1 MNERTTKT
9 TLANIINNNGKNLEQ
24 TTATTRKKLV
34 KVIQGKY
41 IISTRLI
48 GKSLPHFSH
57 LYSSAKKQRKLLH
70 AYRHIGR
77 KTLKAHTFLFLLKEG
92 KTLTVTYTHANV
104 YIHIYALI
112 LILQFTYR
120 QLHKITFILI
130 LISYHQ
136 KQRAK

>member
-57 LYSSAKKQRKLLH
+57 LYSSAKRKKN
-70 AYRHIGR
+70 R
-77 KTLKAHTFLFLLKEG
+77 ENC
-92 KTLTVTYTHANV
+92 YTHTDTLAGK
-104 YIHIYALI
+104 H
-112 LILQFTYR
+112 
-120 QLHKITFILI
+120 
-130 LISYHQ
+130 
-136 KQRAK
+136 

>member
-57 LYSSAKKQRKLLH
+57 LYSSAKKKK
-70 AYRHIGR
+70 
-77 KTLKAHTFLFLLKEG
+77 KTEKIVTRIPTHWQENIKSSYLF
-92 KTLTVTYTHANV
+92 YF
-104 YIHIYALI
+104 Y
-112 LILQFTYR
+112 
-120 QLHKITFILI
+120 
-130 LISYHQ
+130 
-136 KQRAK
+136 